1 MNENELGDEEFLD
14 IARDPARA
22 RALRKSLQR
31 LAESKDE
38 TVREMAR
45 EVLAGRVG
53 LRQAMRT
60 GAYREALHEGAVRGM
75 RAYEQMSA
83 EERSAAES
91 EGMRQ
96 LDMNRAEID
105 RERVERSGERE
116 RARTGGSAPHQA
128 RGWQL

>member
-1 MNENELGDEEFLD
+1 MAEHGVGDEEFLD
-14 IARDPARA
+14 IAKDPARA

-31 LAESKDE
+31 LADSKDE

-45 EVLAGRVG
+45 DVLAGRVG

-60 GAYREALHEGAVRGM
+60 GAYREALHESAQLGM

-83 EERSAAES
+83 EERSAAEA
-91 EGMRQ
+91 EGRRQ
-96 LDMNRAEID
+96 LDEYQEEID
-105 RERVERSGERE
+105 RERAEQQAERGRSKRD
-116 RARTGGSAPHQA
+116 GSASHQA

>member
-1 MNENELGDEEFLD
+1 MDGHEVGDEEFLD
-14 IARDPARA
+14 IAKDPARA

-31 LAESKDE
+31 LAGSGDE

-53 LRQAMRT
+53 LRQALRT
-60 GAYREALHEGAVRGM
+60 GAYREALHERAEIGM

-83 EERSAAES
+83 EERSAAEA
-91 EGMRQ
+91 EGLRQ
-96 LDMNRAEID
+96 LDEYQEEID
-105 RERVERSGERE
+105 RERAERQRE
-116 RARTGGSAPHQA
+116 QGRGKRGGPAPHQS

>member
-1 MNENELGDEEFLD
+1 MDNHEVGDEEFLD
-14 IARDPARA
+14 IAKDPARA

-31 LAESKDE
+31 LADSKDE
-38 TVREMAR
+38 TLREMAR

-60 GAYREALHEGAVRGM
+60 GAYREALQESAKIGM

-83 EERSAAES
+83 EERSAAEA
-91 EGMRQ
+91 EGLRQ
-96 LDMNRAEID
+96 LDDYEREID
-105 RERVERSGERE
+105 RERAERQGGGGRGK
-116 RARTGGSAPHQA
+116 RGGSAPHEA

>member
-1 MNENELGDEEFLD
+1 MDEREVGDGEFLD
-14 IARDPARA
+14 IAKDPARA

-31 LAESKDE
+31 LAGSGDE

-60 GAYREALHEGAVRGM
+60 GAYREALHESAKNGI

-83 EERSAAES
+83 EERSAAEA
-91 EGMRQ
+91 EGQRQ
-96 LDMNRAEID
+96 LDEYQKEID
-105 RERVERSGERE
+105 RERTERQAEDRRSKKG
-116 RARTGGSAPHQA
+116 ASAPHQA

>member
-1 MNENELGDEEFLD
+1 MDQHEVGDEEFLD
-14 IARDPARA
+14 IAKDPARA

-31 LAESKDE
+31 LADSKDE
-38 TVREMAR
+38 TLREMAR

-60 GAYREALHEGAVRGM
+60 GAYREALHERAQAGM

-83 EERSAAES
+83 EERSAAEA
-91 EGMRQ
+91 EGQRQ
-96 LDMNRAEID
+96 LDEYQKEID
-105 RERVERSGERE
+105 RERAERQGERGTGRRSGP
-116 RARTGGSAPHQA
+116 APHQA

>member
-1 MNENELGDEEFLD
+1 MDEHEVGDEEFLD
-14 IARDPARA
+14 IAKDPARA

-31 LAESKDE
+31 LADSKDE
-38 TVREMAR
+38 TLREMAR

-60 GAYREALHEGAVRGM
+60 GAYREALQDRARTGM

-83 EERSAAES
+83 EERSAAEAQ
-91 EGMRQ
+91 GLRQ
-96 LDMNRAEID
+96 LDEYQQEID
-105 RERVERSGERE
+105 REQAERQEERG
-116 RARTGGSAPHQA
+116 RGKRGTSAPHQA

>member
-1 MNENELGDEEFLD
+1 MAEHEVGDEEFLD

-31 LAESKDE
+31 LADSKDE
-38 TVREMAR
+38 TLREMAR

-60 GAYREALHEGAVRGM
+60 AAYREALHENAQLGM
-75 RAYEQMSA
+75 RAYERMSA
-83 EERSAAES
+83 EERSATEAE
-91 EGMRQ
+91 GQRQ
-96 LDMNRAEID
+96 LDEYQQEID
-105 RERVERSGERE
+105 RERAERQAERG
-116 RARTGGSAPHQA
+116 RGKRDGSAPHQA